1 MRGHPSVGECG
12 VVGVP
17 SEQWGETP
25 VAYVVLRPG
34 AQAEPK
40 ALMDWLAERVGR
52 TQRLSDLVFIDELPR
67 NAIGKVDKIRLRAL
81 YAQAQAA
88 AGSS

>member
-1 MRGHPSVGECG
+1 
-12 VVGVP
+12 
-17 SEQWGETP
+17 
-25 VAYVVLRPG
+25 
-34 AQAEPK
+34 
-40 ALMDWLAERVGR
+40 MDWVAERVGR